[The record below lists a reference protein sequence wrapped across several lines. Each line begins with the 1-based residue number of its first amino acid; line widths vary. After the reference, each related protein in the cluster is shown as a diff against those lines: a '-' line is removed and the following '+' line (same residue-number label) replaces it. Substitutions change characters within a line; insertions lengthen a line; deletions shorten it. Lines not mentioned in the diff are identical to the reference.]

1 MVQRPS
7 YYRSGSVVV
16 EKTYF
21 VYVET
26 GNTSGDFLHFT
37 QIMEKAISPDVA
49 LEAVLNR
56 RHLTSVRMAY
66 TQIKHIARA
75 GKIGD
80 VRYIVSECSITD
92 FNHQNGGV
100 IINGQLIM
108 NHNLWYRPEICLG
121 F

>member
-21 VYVET
+21 VYVQT
-26 GNTSGDFLHFT
+26 GVTGDFLNFT
-37 QIMEKAISPDVA
+37 QVMEKAISPDVA

-100 IINGQLIM
+100 IINGEFIK

>member
-1 MVQRPS
+1 
-7 YYRSGSVVV
+7 
-16 EKTYF
+16 
-21 VYVET
+21 
-26 GNTSGDFLHFT
+26 
-37 QIMEKAISPDVA
+37 MEKAVSPDVA

-56 RHLTSVRMAY
+56 RNLTSVKMAY
-66 TQIKHIARA
+66 VQIKHIARA

-100 IINGQLIM
+100 IINGEFIK
-108 NHNLWYRPEICLG
+108 NHKLWHRPEICLG